1 MRIREVMTSPATTI
15 ESSDS
20 IGHAANLM
28 SAGRF
33 RHLPVVRD
41 GRHVGMISDRDAAEA
56 RARGAITALIT
67 VESFMRQ
74 DVVSVTPDASVQEA
88 SRLVVE
94 HKIGALPVMDDG
106 RVVGIVTRGDLCQLL
121 AAAREWPELRPQ
133 VATPVHEHPEVWL
146 G

>member
-41 GRHVGMISDRDAAEA
+41 RRLVGMISDRDAAEV

-74 DVVSVTPDASVQEA
+74 DVVSVTPDASIQEA

-94 HKIGALPVMDDG
+94 HKIGALPVMETAG
-106 RVVGIVTRGDLCQLL
+106 
-121 AAAREWPELRPQ
+121 
-133 VATPVHEHPEVWL
+133 WL
-146 G
+146 GS

>member
-15 ESSDS
+15 ESRDS
-20 IGHAANLM
+20 IAHAANLM
-28 SAGRF
+28 YEGRF

-41 GRHVGMISDRDAAEA
+41 GRLVGMISDRDVAEA
-56 RARGAITALIT
+56 RARGAIPALLT

-74 DVVSVTPDASVQEA
+74 DVVSAAPETPIQEA

-94 HKIGALPVMDDG
+94 HKIGALPVMDDAQ
-106 RVVGIVTRGDLCQLL
+106 VVGIVTRGGLCQLL
-121 AAAREWPELRPQ
+121 AAAREWPELRPEA
-133 VATPVHEHPEVWL
+133 ATRVHAHPEVWL